1 MPPEYQS
8 LHRKPP
14 SLTQHARDMRK
25 GPSKAE
31 ITLWQVLRNRQVDG
45 LKFRRQHVLGIFIAD
60 FFCEEQSLVVE
71 LDGDSHVSQEPYDLQ
86 RTQWLES
93 QGLRVIRFTNFDV
106 LENLDGVVGAIR
118 DACGGKA

>member
-1 MPPEYQS
+1 MPPENLS

-14 SLTQHARDMRK
+14 KLTQHARDMRIAS
-25 GPSKAE
+25 SKAE
-31 ITLWQVLRNRQVDG
+31 NTLWEVLRNRQVDG
-45 LKFRRQHVLGIFIAD
+45 LKFRRQHVLGSYIAD
-60 FFCEEQSLVVE
+60 FFCAEQCLVVE
-71 LDGDSHVSQEPYDLQ
+71 LDGDSHASQEPYDLQ

-106 LENLDGVVGAIR
+106 LENLDGVIGAIR